1 MNDGMLFDVGTGT
14 RSDAE
19 LSPCGAYRYT
29 LSRGVGL
36 GARLVNFI
44 MLNPSK
50 ADSTVDDPTICRC
63 IGYTRDWGYGDLVVT
78 NLFALRSTDPKGLR
92 GHPDPVGPDN
102 DRHLAEQARRA
113 QVVVCAWGAEPIV
126 HRRAP
131 AVLAILRRLGIT
143 PHVLG
148 LTSSKQPMHPLF
160 KPASLVARAWELPGG
175 GGGP

>member
-1 MNDGMLFDVGTGT
+1 MSDGMLFDVGTGT
-14 RSDAE
+14 RSDAV

-29 LSRGVGL
+29 LTRGAGL
-36 GARLVNFI
+36 GARLVNWI
-44 MLNPSK
+44 MLNPST
-50 ADSTVDDPTICRC
+50 ADAHINDPTIIRC

-78 NLFALRSTDPKGLR
+78 NLFSLRSTDPKGLR

-113 QVVVCAWGAEPIV
+113 DLVVCAWGADLMAS
-126 HRRAP
+126 RRAP
-131 AVLAILRRLGIT
+131 AVLEILRRLGIT

-160 KPASLVARAWELPGG
+160 KARSLVARAWELPGG
-175 GGGP
+175 KP